1 MKSLQRVLIPA
12 QKSSGSNAFYAL
24 TQLLCGG
31 YLIASLALL
40 AAIHFIDYESPSGIV
55 SIGGRCCFAGLGAA
69 GLGLC
74 WWYLRITLDF
84 FRNHITF
91 RKSRNIY
98 IYFFLYLLFTIFIG
112 CLTTSPVAA
121 WLALS
126 AFFTIFLPLSAG
138 TQCRKITASVIVT
151 RCMAVGMMLI
161 PYFLLVLMLDGSA
174 PGISDS
180 LRKSFLNVMSALQE
194 NSGISTDGVMSA
206 WIGCGLFLYLL
217 WYVETAHFYA
227 RLDGVK
233 LRTLFSRGVLLWYA
247 VAAAIFLLFSLL
259 TIRAG
264 ERLDGVLAAL
274 EHRFG
279 RPLNVENLAE
289 LYFRGESPDAE
300 FWERS
305 RRLLE
310 EMKRSNSDTESSDF
324 PLDLIFPYETP
335 NALEPGNCLFAPLRE
350 KFEETTAL
358 RTRLEEMFAGSI
370 PPDAREYR
378 PGRLLTMNFRNLSG
392 FLRFCKYELWRMYFA
407 LADGNPEQALEAD
420 RLIRRA
426 AGELRRETFLG
437 LLTWRRCEELRLT
450 GIEMLLESDLI
461 SDAELQRIHAELEE
475 TENAVAQV
483 YEQLLY
489 GEAVFALDSCERLA
503 GGSVLLPYDDC
514 RYAPELT
521 APFPLRAARFFL
533 PQLWYFWRLEKAAL
547 AEAFPT
553 KNTDVGK
560 APGAAGKKNAQ
571 ITSPG
576 TQFLR
581 RELAPDVSLLQ
592 RRFNSFVARC
602 RATRGLIQAEQYR
615 RLHGS
620 WPESLP
626 DLPPDPFSGAPLLY
640 RCGEC
645 VVETVDLVPGHSD
658 AETAFGKLH
667 PREVFELQRG
677 ERTIPAVQIWSVGE
691 NRRDD
696 DGRRGGAVNHMFRD
710 DIRAVLRIS
719 ETAETPAVPTA
730 PTTPET
736 APATP

>member
-1 MKSLQRVLIPA
+1 MKSLRRVLIPA
-12 QKSSGSNAFYAL
+12 QKSSGNNAFYAL

-31 YLIASLALL
+31 YLIASLALP
-40 AAIHFIDYESPSGIV
+40 AAIHCIDYESPTGIV
-55 SIGGRCCFAGLGAA
+55 SIGGWCCFAGLGAA

-74 WWYLRITLDF
+74 WWYYLRITLDF

-91 RKSRNIY
+91 RNSRNIY
-98 IYFFLYLLFTIFIG
+98 IYFFLSLLFTIFIG

-121 WLALS
+121 WLFLS

-138 TQCRKITASVIVT
+138 TQCWKITVSVIVT

-161 PYFLLVLMLDGSA
+161 PYLLLVLMLDGSA

-217 WYVETAHFYA
+217 WYVETARFYA

-247 VAAAIFLLFSLL
+247 VAVAIFLLFSLL

-264 ERLDGVLAAL
+264 ERLNGALAAL
-274 EHRFG
+274 EHRFD

-289 LYFRGESPDAE
+289 LYFRDESPDAE
-300 FWERS
+300 FWKRF

-310 EMKRSNSDTESSDF
+310 EMERSNSDTESSDY
-324 PLDLIFPYETP
+324 PLDFIFPYETP
-335 NALEPGNCLFAPLRE
+335 NALEPGNCLFAPVRE

-358 RTRLEEMFAGSI
+358 RTQLEEMFAGPI

-378 PGRLLTMNFRNLSG
+378 PGRLLTMGFRNLSG
-392 FLRFCKYELWRMYFA
+392 FLRFCEYELWRMYFA

-426 AGELRRETFLG
+426 ARELRRETFPG

-450 GIEMLLESDLI
+450 GIEMLLESNLI

-489 GEAVFALDSCERLA
+489 GEAVFALDCCERLA
-503 GGSVLLPYDDC
+503 NGSFLLPYDD
-514 RYAPELT
+514 RQSPQELT

-533 PQLWYFWRLEKAAL
+533 PQFRYFWRLEKAAL
-547 AEAFPT
+547 AEVFST
-553 KNTDVGK
+553 KNADAEE
-560 APGAAGKKNAQ
+560 APGAAGRKNAQ

-581 RELAPDVSLLQ
+581 WTLAPAVSIYQ
-592 RRFNSFVARC
+592 KSFNSFVAHC

-640 RCGEC
+640 RSGKC
-645 VVETVDLVPGHSD
+645 VVETVDLVPSHPD
-658 AETAFGKLH
+658 AETVFGKLH

-696 DGRRGGAVNHMFRD
+696 DGRRGGAVNQRFRD
-710 DIRAVLRIS
+710 DIRAVLRIP
-719 ETAETPAVPTA
+719 ETAETPEVPAVQQLSS
-730 PTTPET
+730 